1 MTINNVK
8 YCFLVILWF
17 FVSFVITLKRWVLYS
32 AGVHLNDRLSVARS
46 AQAIVF
52 IPQGSD
58 TTIACDRRP
67 AGRFYINKV
76 NKAMI

>member
-1 MTINNVK
+1 MKIYIVP
-8 YCFLVILWF
+8 
-17 FVSFVITLKRWVLYS
+17 

-67 AGRFYINKV
+67 AGRFYIYKV